1 VAAFAGES
9 RETPD
14 AALTRL
20 PCCPPHPAPAAPQNV
35 KFVEL
40 LSLPFSRSSEEHVR
54 QQITYRYA
62 ALKRRLGR
70 AQSRLQE
77 VVQLVKLKNP
87 SLLLALTQGGG
98 AAAAA
103 TGSGGGRL
111 PGGGSSAQPPAAA
124 TAHTPVP
131 PPYGA
136 APGTSMGAGMRS
148 RY

>member
-1 VAAFAGES
+1 
-9 RETPD
+9 
-14 AALTRL
+14 
-20 PCCPPHPAPAAPQNV
+20 
-35 KFVEL
+35 VEL

-98 AAAAA
+98 GGAVGAPVP
-103 TGSGGGRL
+103 TGGGAGGKL
-111 PGGGSSAQPPAAA
+111 PGGAPPLEPAAA
-124 TAHTPVP
+124 YTPVP

-136 APGTSMGAGMRS
+136 APAASGLARP
-148 RY
+148 RF